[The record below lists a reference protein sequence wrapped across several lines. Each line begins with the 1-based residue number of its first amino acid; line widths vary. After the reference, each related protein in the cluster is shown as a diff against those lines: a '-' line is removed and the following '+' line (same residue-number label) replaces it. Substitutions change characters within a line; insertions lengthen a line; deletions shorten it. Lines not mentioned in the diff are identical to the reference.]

1 MIPKAPSLPPKEAA
15 PAARDV
21 SGLGV
26 DVQTGE
32 QGFALTSHSLTL
44 STKHFS
50 LDFTWRRLEVE
61 GKTPPEPLPIDGR
74 QPAKSP
80 AAPQPRQEQSFSE
93 VLKRQQLASLL
104 VERSNPPE
112 PTETIQ
118 DGQSQP
124 PAFAGSARRAY
135 GQNTPLG
142 PLNGERLYK
151 A

>member
-1 MIPKAPSLPPKEAA
+1 MITKAPPLPPKEAD
-15 PAARDV
+15 PAAREAPSLD
-21 SGLGV
+21 L
-26 DVQTGE
+26 DAQTGE

-61 GKTPPEPLPIDGR
+61 GKTPPQPLPDQGR
-74 QPAKSP
+74 PPAKG
-80 AAPQPRQEQSFSE
+80 AAARRTPQEQSFSE
-93 VLKRQQLASLL
+93 VMKRQQLAALL
-104 VERSNPPE
+104 LEPSAPPE
-112 PTETIQ
+112 ATETIQ

-124 PAFAGSARRAY
+124 PAFAGPARRAY

-142 PLNGERLYK
+142 PLSGERLYK